1 MVVPDVAGF
10 GESAP
15 VRRLDADTF
24 AGWIDGV
31 ARLPIGTP
39 IHGGA
44 SVAAVEDAKHRRV
57 FGNRELGG
65 HLDRPSATGELPT
78 TAIHRAKGNLD
89 EHHQQVRLNDL
100 EQASKPQ
107 RWPPREQ

>member
-31 ARLPIGTP
+31 ARLPIGAP

-44 SVAAVEDAKHRRV
+44 SVAAVGGCEASPG

-78 TAIHRAKGNLD
+78 TAIH
-89 EHHQQVRLNDL
+89 
-100 EQASKPQ
+100 
-107 RWPPREQ
+107 